1 MRHDTKRLIGF
12 AAGLGGGYY
21 VNYAEFGGRYPIT
34 CVMIGICLAAVIV
47 SLDIIEKYAQADEN
61 RAIDAELEKR
71 KAERDKTRF
80 EAGFYT
86 D

>member
-1 MRHDTKRLIGF
+1 MRHETKRLIGMPV
-12 AAGLGGGYY
+12 GLGAGYY
-21 VNYAEFGGRYPIT
+21 VNYAEFGGQYPIT
-34 CVMIGICLAAVIV
+34 CGIIGSCLALIIV

>member
-1 MRHDTKRLIGF
+1 MPVGF
-12 AAGLGGGYY
+12 GGGYY
-21 VNYAEFGGRYPIT
+21 VNYAEFGGQYPIT
-34 CVMIGICLAAVIV
+34 CVMIGMCLVAVIV

>member
-1 MRHDTKRLIGF
+1 MRHDTKRIIGMPV
-12 AAGLGGGYY
+12 GLGVGYY
-21 VNYAEFGGRYPIT
+21 VNYAEFGGQYPIT
-34 CVMIGICLAAVIV
+34 CGIIGFYLALIIV

-80 EAGFYT
+80 
-86 D
+86 